1 MVDALAQRLS
11 QIAHAGT
18 ERGRVS
24 TNRSVASPAEQ
35 AEVNAS
41 LWTRGH
47 MRIYYRRQRLRA
59 AEQGIL
65 DRYSSALSGRVLEL
79 GCGGGRITR
88 RLVTRADQVTGID
101 ISAAMVAECRRLFP
115 GARFL
120 QGDLRD
126 LSGVGPGPWDVV
138 VAGFNVLDVLDAD
151 DRARVLDALHG
162 LIRPGGLLIMSSHN
176 LACAPLIPEPTR
188 NLSANPVR
196 LANRLARLPRAI
208 RNRRRL
214 KALQRFTPDYAIL
227 NDVAHDYALLHYY
240 VSRDGQERQ
249 FAAHGFALLECTD
262 MTGALVAPGE
272 SAYGCHELHYVA
284 ERTA

>member
-1 MVDALAQRLS
+1 MVYRRRLAGRLPMS
-11 QIAHAGT
+11 
-18 ERGRVS
+18 
-24 TNRSVASPAEQ
+24 ASAPDQ

-47 MRIYYRRQRLRA
+47 MRFYYRRQDLRP

-65 DRYSSALSGRVLEL
+65 ERYSDALSGRVLEL

-88 RLVTRADQVTGID
+88 HLVAGAEHVTGID

-115 GARFL
+115 GARFR

-126 LSGVGPGPWDVV
+126 LSGIDPGPWDVV
-138 VAGFNVLDVLDAD
+138 VAGFNVLDVLDAG
-151 DRARVLDALHG
+151 DRARVLDAIHG
-162 LIRPGGLLIMSSHN
+162 LLRPGGLLIMSSHN
-176 LACAPLIPEPTR
+176 LACASLIPEPTR

-196 LANRLARLPRAI
+196 FVIRLARLPRAI
-208 RNRRRL
+208 RNRQRL
-214 KALQRFTPDYAIL
+214 KPLQRFAGDHAIL

-240 VSRDGQERQ
+240 VSRDGQDRQ
-249 FAAHGFALLECTD
+249 FAGHGFALLECTD
-262 MTGALVAPGE
+262 LAGELVPPGA

-284 ERTA
+284 ARSA